1 MGGLLGG
8 WGGGGAKGMLAPL
21 SNYWEGLAPL
31 PSPPPPHA
39 SSYAY
44 EDMLDKTY
52 SWHRLC
58 YAKPISGKGYA
69 EQNLIILRD
78 SVVKICKTGCFQVKN
93 V

>member
-1 MGGLLGG
+1 M
-8 WGGGGAKGMLAPL
+8 GGGGGGGPKGMLAP
-21 SNYWEGLAPL
+21 SQIIGRAW
-31 PSPPPPHA
+31 PP

>member
-1 MGGLLGG
+1 MGGGG
-8 WGGGGAKGMLAPL
+8 GGGGAKGMLPPL
-21 SNYWEGLAPL
+21 SQIIGRAC
-31 PSPPPPHA
+31 PPPPPPPL
-39 SSYAY
+39 SYAY

-52 SWHRLC
+52 FWHRLC

-78 SVVKICKTGCFQVKN
+78 SVVKICKTGCFHVKN

>member
-1 MGGLLGG
+1 MWVDYWVGGGGGGKGYVGPPLKLLGG
-8 WGGGGAKGMLAPL
+8 PGPPAL
-21 SNYWEGLAPL
+21 
-31 PSPPPPHA
+31 PPPPHA

>member
-1 MGGLLGG
+1 MGGGGGGGQRVCWPPLKLLGG
-8 WGGGGAKGMLAPL
+8 PG
-21 SNYWEGLAPL
+21 
-31 PSPPPPHA
+31 PSAPPPPPPPPP

-44 EDMLDKTY
+44 ADMVDKTY

>member
-1 MGGLLGG
+1 
-8 WGGGGAKGMLAPL
+8 
-21 SNYWEGLAPL
+21 
-31 PSPPPPHA
+31 
-39 SSYAY
+39 
-44 EDMLDKTY
+44 MLDKTY

-78 SVVKICKTGCFQVKN
+78 LVVKISKIGCFQVKN

>member
-1 MGGLLGG
+1 M
-8 WGGGGAKGMLAPL
+8 GGGAKGMLAP
-21 SNYWEGLAPL
+21 SQIIGRAWPPA
-31 PSPPPPHA
+31 PPPP

-52 SWHRLC
+52 SWHRLY

-78 SVVKICKTGCFQVKN
+78 SVVKICKTGCFQVKKC
-93 V
+93 VIICCIRYLI

>member
-1 MGGLLGG
+1 MGGGQRVC
-8 WGGGGAKGMLAPL
+8 WPPL
-21 SNYWEGLAPL
+21 SNYWEGMAPL
-31 PSPPPPHA
+31 PP

-44 EDMLDKTY
+44 EYMLDKTY
-52 SWHRLC
+52 SWHGLC

>member
-1 MGGLLGG
+1 MGGGGGKGYVGPPLKLLGG
-8 WGGGGAKGMLAPL
+8 PA
-21 SNYWEGLAPL
+21 
-31 PSPPPPHA
+31 PPP